1 MSATSAYG
9 VQDCPVSVSP
19 YAQPDWRM
27 LQAEVLL
34 VVPMSAAEYRK
45 KIIDDARAELAKTQA
60 MLNELKGQSRHENML
75 AEMNVLG

>member
-1 MSATSAYG
+1 
-9 VQDCPVSVSP
+9 
-19 YAQPDWRM
+19 M